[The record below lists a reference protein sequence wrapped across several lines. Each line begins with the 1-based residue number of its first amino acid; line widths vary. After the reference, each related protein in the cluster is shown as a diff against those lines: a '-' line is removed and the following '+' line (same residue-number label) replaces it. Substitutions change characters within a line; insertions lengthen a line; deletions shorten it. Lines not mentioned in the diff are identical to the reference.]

1 MTPYRKQTGSSERG
15 VALIIALLVLLLI
28 TAVGIGMIIMSN
40 TETNVS
46 SNFRDEQTA
55 YFAAKA
61 GIEEVRDRLRAG
73 AANSLLLPTTLAS
86 TLPGAPSGILY
97 VINPLGSETVAPW
110 LLAGSNYPD
119 NELVKELNCTGTAPT
134 GAWWVPVSPTAST
147 SYAASPIL
155 QWKWVRVME
164 KINKSDTGCTS
175 VTSVDGTTNGNRV
188 CWTGKHEAT
197 TLLTSCNAANAN
209 YMPVYELTSLA
220 VTSSGSRR
228 MMQYEVA
235 QNAFPTIPGA
245 FVFDGSQPSFNPPN
259 SGAFTV
265 SGADTNVH
273 PGNAINGVTC
283 PVPVNQPALGSFDDP
298 ATSTLTTAVQGNGV
312 GNDRSSQYSSAIPY
326 AAVPAIA
333 NVYTTMS
340 TDSVDLTTV
349 DGLTTFAN
357 MITTAAGPNVYPNGT
372 VPTNMGTPSSPVVNV
387 VNGDVSISGSGSG
400 VLLVTGKLTMS
411 GNFSWNGLIL
421 AIGEGAILKDGGGN
435 ATLNGSMFAA
445 NLYSDI
451 PNPGSGPGAY
461 PGYSTLKALGAN
473 NPPGRPWFGWSG
485 GGTATVQYDSCWT
498 QTVNQSLPYHIV
510 TQRELSY

>member
-147 SYAASPIL
+147 SYAAAPIL

-164 KINKSDTGCTS
+164 KINKSDTGCTL

-188 CWTGKHEAT
+188 CWTGKHEVAT
-197 TLLTSCNAANAN
+197 IL
-209 YMPVYELTSLA
+209 SLA

-259 SGAFTV
+259 SGAFSV

-273 PGNAINGVTC
+273 PGNVINGVTC

-326 AAVPAIA
+326 ATVPASDCPGDRKRL
-333 NVYTTMS
+333 YYYEHRLCRL
-340 TDSVDLTTV
+340 DHRGRVDDVCQHDHHRGRPQRLSQRHRPHERGRR
-349 DGLTTFAN
+349 DPERWRRKRHAQR
-357 MITTAAGPNVYPNGT
+357 
-372 VPTNMGTPSSPVVNV
+372 VNV
-387 VNGDVSISGSGSG
+387 RGQP
-400 VLLVTGKLTMS
+400 
-411 GNFSWNGLIL
+411 IL
-421 AIGEGAILKDGGGN
+421 G
-435 ATLNGSMFAA
+435 
-445 NLYSDI
+445 
-451 PNPGSGPGAY
+451 Y
-461 PGYSTLKALGAN
+461 P
-473 NPPGRPWFGWSG
+473 
-485 GGTATVQYDSCWT
+485 
-498 QTVNQSLPYHIV
+498 
-510 TQRELSY
+510 